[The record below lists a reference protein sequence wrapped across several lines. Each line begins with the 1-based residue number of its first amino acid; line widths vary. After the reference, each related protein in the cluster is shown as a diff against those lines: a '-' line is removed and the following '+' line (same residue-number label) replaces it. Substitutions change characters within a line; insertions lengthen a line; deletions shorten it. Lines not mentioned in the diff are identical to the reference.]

1 MVRKHKDGRIIKEGK
16 AWDMHPYNWASSWS
30 DEDKKRLGL
39 TWEDL
44 PASAEP
50 YDTAF
55 YLGRK
60 ADGTLIERS
69 LTDTKEVD
77 KDGKPIIDPDTDQQ
91 AISKGL
97 KTIWIERTKRK
108 TNSYLSKWDWQVTRK
123 YEKDIAIDS
132 NVSTY
137 RDAVRTACTNIEK
150 AINDCSSLSDFQAMF
165 VTPKDSDGTV
175 TGKAPMYNFPDEI

>member
-1 MVRKHKDGRIIKEGK
+1 MVWKHKDGRIIKEGK

-30 DEDKKRLGL
+30 DADKKRLGL

-44 PASAEP
+44 PASAKP

-55 YLGRK
+55 YSGRK
-60 ADGTLIERS
+60 TNGDLIERS

-77 KDGKPIIDPDTDQQ
+77 EDGKPIIDLETKKQI
-91 AISKGL
+91 ISKGL
-97 KTIWIERTKRK
+97 KTIWIEKTKQK

-132 NVSTY
+132 DVSAY

-150 AINDCSSLSDFQAMF
+150 AINDCSSLSDFQALF

-175 TGKAPMYNFPDEI
+175 TGKAPIDNFPDEI